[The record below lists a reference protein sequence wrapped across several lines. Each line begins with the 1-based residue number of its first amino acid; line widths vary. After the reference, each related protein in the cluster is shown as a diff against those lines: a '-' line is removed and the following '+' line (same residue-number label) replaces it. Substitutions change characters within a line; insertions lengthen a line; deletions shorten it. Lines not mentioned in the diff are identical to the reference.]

1 MANIARYQPQFASP
15 TMSLRNAI
23 DRLFDDSWI
32 FPRWSDQPFRSA
44 MSHLP
49 ANLYEM
55 EDALVVQLALPGIRP
70 EECEITVRENVLT
83 VRGQWA
89 MEAPQNA
96 TPLWQGF
103 GGGSFEQSF
112 TLPVA
117 VDSANVEASYEHG
130 ILTLHLPKVEQAR
143 TKRIPIKTAGS

>member
-1 MANIARYQPQFASP
+1 MTNLTRYQPQYSEPAV
-15 TMSLRNAI
+15 SLRNAI

-32 FPRWSDQPFRSA
+32 FPRWMDRSFRSA
-44 MSHLP
+44 FSQLP

-55 EDALVVQLALPGIRP
+55 EDALIVQLALPGIKP
-70 EECEITVRENVLT
+70 EDCEITVRENVLT

-96 TPLWQGF
+96 VPLWQGF
-103 GGGSFEQSF
+103 GGSFEQSF

-117 VDSANVEASYEHG
+117 VDSANVEAHYEHG
-130 ILTLHLPKVEQAR
+130 VLTLHLPKVEQAR